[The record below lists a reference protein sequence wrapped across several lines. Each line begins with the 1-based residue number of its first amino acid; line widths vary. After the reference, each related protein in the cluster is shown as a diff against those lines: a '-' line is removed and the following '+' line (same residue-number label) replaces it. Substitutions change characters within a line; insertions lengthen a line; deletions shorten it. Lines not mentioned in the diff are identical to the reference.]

1 MNGFEPGLFDKL
13 FDDDPTSSSSS
24 VTLRR
29 MSVEE
34 MKAVVARDLESLL
47 NTRISLREEDFDLY
61 PQCRR
66 SVLTYGLD
74 DFAGMSLASHY
85 DRVFICKSLQHAIA
99 RHETRLSQVEVAL
112 TGTRRASNSAL
123 CFNISAVLLL
133 PGMREPVNFD
143 AMLQPTT
150 LQYSVSKARVG
161 HRVVPAAQ

>member
-13 FDDDPTSSSSS
+13 FDDEHSPASA
-24 VTLRR
+24 TLRR
-29 MSVEE
+29 MSLEE
-34 MKAVVARDLESLL
+34 MKGVVARDLESLL
-47 NTRISLREEDFDLY
+47 NTRISLGMSDFERY

-85 DRVFICKSLQHAIA
+85 DRAYICKSLQNAVA
-99 RHETRLSQVEVAL
+99 RHETRLHQVEVSLLGAQR
-112 TGTRRASNSAL
+112 GSSNAL

-133 PGMREPVNFD
+133 PGLREPVNFD

-150 LQYSVSKARVG
+150 LQYSVSKARPQSAPSVF
-161 HRVVPAAQ
+161 